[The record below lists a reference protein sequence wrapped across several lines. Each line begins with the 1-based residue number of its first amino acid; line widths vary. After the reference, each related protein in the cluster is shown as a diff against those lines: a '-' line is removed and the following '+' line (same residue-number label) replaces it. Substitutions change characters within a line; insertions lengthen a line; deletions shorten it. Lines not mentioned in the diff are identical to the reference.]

1 MSDMNKLTDEKHFK
15 KSYGMTG
22 RGTPG
27 KPKEEGNGQ
36 DSGIKQRTTFRS
48 RPQTPNHA
56 LHKQIQPQGKQK
68 LSHEETDSKMISGHL
83 KQTPGIEKPQRSNRC
98 DSLGNTPVSHS
109 YPLPCKRILRLS
121 CETPP
126 STRNVKNVEYS
137 GATPINILNRDE
149 IPQSC
154 TDTPECYSNVNLGTP
169 SQRFHCGDFQ
179 DLLGEETSNLTVG
192 IRVRPLSYR
201 EKSVPSVTSVVNVVG
216 NEVKVTCDTGI
227 LHRFF
232 YDHCFWSSD
241 SSHPE
246 YADQETVFSIMAQPL
261 LDKVLNGYNAC
272 LFAYG
277 QTGSGKSYSMMG
289 LETDGEKEFGKEAG
303 IIPRFCH
310 ALFKLIESGNDD
322 GKKASSSG
330 NVAVEISYF
339 EIYNEKIHDLLGS
352 SSDRERRTP
361 LKVREHPVLGPYVVD
376 LSEHVV
382 VSYEDL
388 KGWLMVG
395 NSQKATASTVMNEK
409 SSRSHSIFCIT
420 LTQRQKDV
428 LNGEIYEHSR
438 RSKINLVDLAGSE
451 RVSQTCATGE
461 RLREGVSI
469 NRSLLTLGKVIA
481 SLAENTSNKK
491 RHFIPYRESI
501 LTWLLKES
509 LGGNSRTAMLAT
521 ISPAS
526 VHAEETLATLRY
538 ACQART
544 IVNRVR
550 INEEPRDRVIRHLR
564 EEVERLRT
572 SRGDCEHQRHMSM
585 PLSPLD
591 DKQCLEDDTC
601 EISQKEE
608 LKKLK
613 EQLLLS
619 KEEFAET
626 QRRWSER
633 LEQAENIKK
642 VELTYLRRCG
652 IALKLDIEK
661 QACLINLTPDPV
673 LSGTLI
679 YLIPPGRVNIGREDQ
694 IDSNTDIAL
703 SGPLIKDSHCT
714 IENKAEGLT
723 LIPGNGP
730 CFINGVEVTEEHS
743 LHHGDRLV
751 IGGNHYFRVNNPED
765 PDASEKGGEP
775 ADYCFAHEEI
785 RTVQENRLKTELEE
799 AKKRALIQLEEAEK
813 KLSSQRSTYEM
824 QIQELG
830 KSLQEHIE
838 ALAEVQKEK
847 DNLSIKNCVLE
858 EKAKSVERNIT
869 NHSIL
874 DCSVDIPVTPYR
886 SNLVEEVM
894 KVLNES
900 TDDPEF
906 LMPTDSFSLHDIK
919 IMCLE
924 AEERCK
930 ETGINFEFYHQHI
943 VKDHRLIPVIKV
955 YDTECDVVAVW
966 EPDFFADWL
975 HQLRVHEP
983 GENIALLKRGNG
995 SWEKSDE
1002 FPPEDQSSHLLSLS
1016 MSEIKRQLDDTLTG
1030 TESNDSASTLFNQ
1043 TSLSINNTL
1052 LEESEA
1058 GSSNYDVF
1066 EDVSNNLQQI
1076 DQAVSNLKQLFRDT
1090 VNKDV
1095 EENVNVLSNTVA
1107 KLKSLLM
1114 ISDGENFWQDSSM
1127 SNTVIKVEN
1136 QLEKIDTSISPS
1148 ETWRTERKYDRHHHV
1163 RVKKSVRFIFT
1174 DSQQQI
1180 EDS

>member
-1 MSDMNKLTDEKHFK
+1 MNKLTDEKHFK

-27 KPKEEGNGQ
+27 RLKEEGNGQ

-56 LHKQIQPQGKQK
+56 LQKQIQSQGKQK

-126 STRNVKNVEYS
+126 SARNVKNVEYS

-310 ALFKLIESGNDD
+310 ALFKLIESGDDD

-703 SGPLIKDSHCT
+703 SGPLIKDSHW
-714 IENKAEGLT
+714 
-723 LIPGNGP
+723 
-730 CFINGVEVTEEHS
+730 
-743 LHHGDRLV
+743 
-751 IGGNHYFRVNNPED
+751 
-765 PDASEKGGEP
+765 
-775 ADYCFAHEEI
+775 
-785 RTVQENRLKTELEE
+785 LKTELEE

-874 DCSVDIPVTPYR
+874 DCSVDIPVMPYR

-943 VKDHRLIPVIKV
+943 VKDHRLMPVIKV

-1030 TESNDSASTLFNQ
+1030 TDSNDSASTLFNQ

-1058 GSSNYDVF
+1058 RNSNYDVF
-1066 EDVSNNLQQI
+1066 EAVSNNLQQI
-1076 DQAVSNLKQLFRDT
+1076 DQAVFNLKQLFRDT

-1095 EENVNVLSNTVA
+1095 EENVNLLSNTVA

-1127 SNTVIKVEN
+1127 SNTVIKGEN